1 MLHRKM
7 KRENTYYAIKKYKS
21 MKKSNKKLVQQAKRS
36 YLHTRLYKPLLTGNS
51 KPFFNYLKESRSN
64 ASNIIP
70 DLKYDDKLAQTPAEK
85 AMFLGSFF
93 ESVFVKDGGQS
104 PEMKS
109 VDIPKDKTD
118 LIISREGVFDLLQ
131 NLEESKTGGPDYL
144 SSKVLKLFS
153 RIIAPCLT
161 EIFQYSLD
169 SYTIPSIW
177 KVARVIPIY
186 KKGSKELPT
195 NYRPVSLTCIT
206 CKLLEHIVSSKI
218 HDHLNTYTILHDS
231 QHGFRSGR
239 SCDSQLVYTIND
251 LASNLDNRIITD
263 VIILD
268 FSKAFDTVNHR
279 KLLLKLN
286 YYGINENLI
295 FWIGFFIEPKAICFR
310 GRCQLSILSN

>member
-1 MLHRKM
+1 
-7 KRENTYYAIKKYKS
+7 
-21 MKKSNKKLVQQAKRS
+21 
-36 YLHTRLYKPLLTGNS
+36 
-51 KPFFNYLKESRSN
+51 
-64 ASNIIP
+64 
-70 DLKYDDKLAQTPAEK
+70 
-85 AMFLGSFF
+85 MFLGSFF

-206 CKLLEHIVSSKI
+206 CKLLEHI
-218 HDHLNTYTILHDS
+218 
-231 QHGFRSGR
+231 
-239 SCDSQLVYTIND
+239 
-251 LASNLDNRIITD
+251 
-263 VIILD
+263 
-268 FSKAFDTVNHR
+268 AFDTVNHR
-279 KLLLKLN
+279 KRSLKLN

-295 FWIGFFIEPKAICFR
+295 FWIEDF
-310 GRCQLSILSN
+310 LSNRRQFVSVEDANSPFCPINSGVPQGVYHLAPAEQLCLLGIFHLSGKWNFSFKVSSRFRVAISVNRGSRIGQPPLAR